1 MKVPNATTPEPREIR
16 DQTLAPV
23 SDSNPATP
31 LPELVP

>member
-16 DQTLAPV
+16 VQTLAPV